1 MNFADAIEDFLTDRC
16 IRSSGRKI
24 EAQLL
29 YIACKEYF
37 GLRENSFIG
46 TRTFYE
52 VLRQLKYDLRKST
65 GNKLFV
71 FDMALK
77 SGDSNASK
85 TNLC

>member
-1 MNFADAIEDFLTDRC
+1 MNRADTIEDFIKNQC
-16 IRSSGRKI
+16 IRSCGGKV
-24 EAQLL
+24 EAKLL
-29 YIACKEYF
+29 YVACREYF

-52 VLRQLKYDLRKST
+52 ILRQLKYDLRKST

-71 FDMALK
+71 YGIALK

-85 TNLC
+85 TNL